1 MNSDSTGSML
11 APWMSPG
18 VNSPLLQFTAKTSMQ
33 RVYDVHFPRRVKNE
47 KQSGAEPQ
55 TVQEP
60 LRILPEA
67 IRWDMPPETS
77 MRWALT
83 QRFSS
88 ESSDAIIGPMSS
100 GGMPSQ
106 IPVKSNSTFTPGLF
120 PIFCGWRKH
129 PAQKSFQLIGIFCP
143 ARSRRPL
150 RNRKPSLISLIIWA
164 LVGFL
169 RVGQSWWAAFSPSAL
184 NRQQ

>member
-18 VNSPLLQFTAKTSMQ
+18 VNSPLLRFTAKTSMQ

-77 MRWALT
+77 MRLALT
-83 QRFSS
+83 QRFYS
-88 ESSDAIIGPMSS
+88 ESSEANHRAACPSRYQLNPIPLSLPAFFLSFAAGGNTLHKNLSS
-100 GGMPSQ
+100 
-106 IPVKSNSTFTPGLF
+106 
-120 PIFCGWRKH
+120 
-129 PAQKSFQLIGIFCP
+129 
-143 ARSRRPL
+143 
-150 RNRKPSLISLIIWA
+150 
-164 LVGFL
+164 
-169 RVGQSWWAAFSPSAL
+169 
-184 NRQQ
+184 

>member
-1 MNSDSTGSML
+1 
-11 APWMSPG
+11 MSHG
-18 VNSPLLQFTAKTSMQ
+18 VNSPLLRFTAKTSMQ
-33 RVYDVHFPRRVKNE
+33 RVYDVHSPRRVKNE

-88 ESSDAIIGPMSS
+88 ESSDAIIRPMSS
-100 GGMPSQ
+100 GGIASQ
-106 IPVKSNSTFTPGLF
+106 IPVKSKSTFTPGPFSLF
-120 PIFCGWRKH
+120 SL
-129 PAQKSFQLIGIFCP
+129 A
-143 ARSRRPL
+143 SRL
-150 RNRKPSLISLIIWA
+150 
-164 LVGFL
+164 
-169 RVGQSWWAAFSPSAL
+169 
-184 NRQQ
+184 

>member
-11 APWMSPG
+11 APWMSRG
-18 VNSPLLQFTAKTSMQ
+18 VNSPLLRFTAKTSMQ

-67 IRWDMPPETS
+67 ISWDMPPETS

-83 QRFSS
+83 HPFSS

-106 IPVKSNSTFTPGLF
+106 YQLNPIPLSL
-120 PIFCGWRKH
+120 
-129 PAQKSFQLIGIFCP
+129 PAC
-143 ARSRRPL
+143 
-150 RNRKPSLISLIIWA
+150 
-164 LVGFL
+164 
-169 RVGQSWWAAFSPSAL
+169 
-184 NRQQ
+184 